1 MKTRLLYIFSLLML
15 VFAAPATAQ
24 VVMISGTI
32 EAETENEIE
41 IFEYNKYIKVYTF
54 VQLSDAREALNTLT
68 ANPKAIITYAYAQ
81 KTPEQFGDFKLEFD
95 RTNDGA
101 MLVWCSDKRYES
113 RIIEKH
119 SVRSGMK
126 INLRFKDSEEKKED
140 NVKEIRIVKKNES
153 SIDKDELEEKGVEIQ
168 STRLFNKGT
177 VATNEEEGGLMVSEA
192 TIRIPYKV
200 KPNTRIVAQP
210 VWYDRV
216 DITDDAS
223 DTVFSYG
230 KMVCYDRTE
239 YGMTQSRLMDFND
252 MRDTLINYSQQIGDS
267 RYFVL
272 QDNEDGGVD
281 TVKSQIY
288 FSPDYDTIFVHLL
301 DTLTGH
307 DPNGAHPYPFGAMV
321 AIGDYNR
328 TLEVKTEKGGGERSD
343 YMKFLDFK
351 FKEFLPIA
359 SDFEEHMEDEKMEK
373 AGELRLN
380 FRVGKAEVEPG
391 DTVNYKELQRLR
403 NTFDE
408 ITNDPSGL
416 RGLVSVDVHGMASP
430 EGDIDYNKDLARR
443 RAQYAINEI
452 RRFTSRA
459 VRMEEPE
466 VAGWD
471 KVADE
476 LRKDSLFDYAKEIS
490 DIVAANPTMGAQSA
504 KIETL
509 PYYESLIKDTYLP
522 RLRTVRYK
530 YIEKKF
536 GQPEPEVVI
545 NRYKA
550 NKKAKLGRPEY
561 WMLFNNITDKA
572 ELEEVAKYALEVTR
586 NNYDADS
593 IYGKGYWPYAA
604 VLLACCYIGRDTVDL
619 ELLTPFLNTELDSAN
634 QVLKATRSYSTQ
646 VSGKRIAEYIN
657 FPEVAAN
664 QLIMVLNRRN
674 SPMYRHVP
682 AYEAMMKGMGE
693 KYDTLVSV
701 SKCLR
706 GGYKKGNV
714 SKTEEEAARVRQVVA
729 STSITNSV
737 IVNLAMAYSGGEK
750 SKSYLEHAKDEM
762 SYLPDNAKSDY
773 LKSLIYF
780 KDGDRQ
786 KSEQCLAYS
795 FLKDL
800 NMMTVANNDL
810 DLVDTNTEYRV
821 LPNAITIWKDT
832 LSVLAEADG
841 EKHPYTFYKKAID
854 ELNKGDNA
862 DKEVAKNALY
872 KCFDMDSRYRDV
884 LNVSLKKDR
893 AISSKKELVE
903 ILKELRNAYNRE
915 D

>member
-1 MKTRLLYIFSLLML
+1 MKARFLYMVSLLML
-15 VFAAPATAQ
+15 LFAAPATAQ
-24 VVMISGTI
+24 VVMISGSI
-32 EAETENEIE
+32 EAQTENEWDV
-41 IFEYNKYIKVYTF
+41 FEYDKYVKVYTF
-54 VQLSDAREALNTLT
+54 VQLKEAKEALATLT
-68 ANPKAIITYAYAQ
+68 ANPKATITYAYAQ
-81 KTPEQFGDFKLEFD
+81 KAPEKYGDFRLEFD
-95 RTNDGA
+95 KTNDGA
-101 MLVWCSDKRYES
+101 MLVWCSDKRYDS
-113 RIIEKH
+113 KIIEKRG
-119 SVRSGMK
+119 VYSGM
-126 INLRFKDSEEKKED
+126 IVNLNFKGSEEKKEE
-140 NVKEIRIVKKNES
+140 NVQTVVEGVNENSIAKGEIENIDVVDTRI
-153 SIDKDELEEKGVEIQ
+153 I
-168 STRLFNKGT
+168 NKAF
-177 VATNEEEGGLMVSEA
+177 VSKNEEEGGIMVSET
-192 TIRIPYKV
+192 TIKIPFKV
-200 KPNTRIVAQP
+200 KPNTRVVAQP

-230 KMVCYDRTE
+230 KVVFCDRNE
-239 YGMTQSRLMDFND
+239 YGMTQSRLMDFDD
-252 MRDTLINYSQQIGDS
+252 MRDTLINYTQTVGDNRYMQING
-267 RYFVL
+267 
-272 QDNEDGGVD
+272 ND

-288 FSPDYDTIFVHLL
+288 FSEKYDTIFVHLL

-321 AIGDYNR
+321 AIGDYNT
-328 TLEVKTEKGGGERSD
+328 TLKVTTEKGEGERSD

-359 SDFEEHMEDEKMEK
+359 KDFEERMEDERMEK
-373 AGELRLN
+373 AGEMRLN

-391 DTVNYKELQRLR
+391 DTVNYKELKKLR
-403 NTFDE
+403 DTFDE

-416 RGLVSVDVHGMASP
+416 RGLVSVDVYGMASP
-430 EGDIDYNKDLARR
+430 DGNVDKNKDLARR

-452 RRFTSRA
+452 RRFTNRA
-459 VRMEEPE
+459 VRMQEPE

-471 KVADE
+471 KVVDE
-476 LRKDSLFDYAKEIS
+476 LRKDSLFDQAKEVG
-490 DIVAANPTMGAQSA
+490 DIVAAYSNDRDREA
-504 KIETL
+504 KIKTL
-509 PYYESLIKDTYLP
+509 PYYESLIREIYLP

-530 YIEKKF
+530 YIENKF

-586 NNYDADS
+586 NTYDADS

-619 ELLTPFLNTELDSAN
+619 NLLTPFLNTDIDSGKV
-634 QVLKATRSYSTQ
+634 QTATKSYSNL
-646 VSGKRIAEYIN
+646 VNGKRIAEYIN

-682 AYEAMMKGMGE
+682 AYEAMMKDKGAQ
-693 KYDTLVSV
+693 YDTLFAV

-706 GGYKKGNV
+706 GGYKVGAV

-729 STSITNSV
+729 STSVTNSV

-750 SKSYLEHAKDEM
+750 AKTYLETAKTEM
-762 SYLPDNAKSDY
+762 ASLPDNAKSEY
-773 LKSLIYF
+773 LKALVYF
-780 KDGDRQ
+780 QDENKPAA
-786 KSEQCLAYS
+786 EQHLSYS

-800 NMMTVANNDL
+800 DMMSVANNDL
-810 DLVDTNTEYRV
+810 DLVDRNTDYRV
-821 LPNAITIWKDT
+821 LPNAISFWKDSMT
-832 LSVLAEADG
+832 VVSQSEG
-841 EKHPYTFYKKAID
+841 EKQPFTYYKKALD
-854 ELNKGDNA
+854 ELLVKGENA
-862 DKEVAKNALY
+862 DKEAAKAALY
-872 KCFDMDSRYRDV
+872 KCFDMDSRYKGV
-884 LNVSLKKDR
+884 LNVSLKKDK
-893 AISSKKELVE
+893 AISAKKEVVK
-903 ILKELRNAYNRE
+903 ILKELRNGYNRE